1 MNIISDKVYRNTY
14 VYYIKRVVIRSIPVY
29 IIALLLGIM
38 VCVYYKGSY
47 SSYYSSNASI
57 KKQQSEYEDYQEGI
71 GKPLKMGDYML
82 YIFKRIEPIDKNVPA
97 DKKIELPVTYLA
109 IIIMCAFIVGINVGD
124 KDDYVVLCF
133 SKSRN
138 VWLTGKLSGMYIS
151 GIVIIMEL
159 ILVVAVISGGK
170 TGFASCES
178 AYLVRYDYNK
188 MTGFFSVMAVILSM
202 VMSVVMLIT
211 LQFMISV
218 ILGQIEGYISI
229 TALSVAAIFVDSCF
243 IPGNGL
249 MLIRYSYFLSGGYN
263 VIFICVYA
271 IIVTIISYVVS
282 NIYMKQKDIL

>member
-1 MNIISDKVYRNTY
+1 
-14 VYYIKRVVIRSIPVY
+14 
-29 IIALLLGIM
+29 
-38 VCVYYKGSY
+38 
-47 SSYYSSNASI
+47 
-57 KKQQSEYEDYQEGI
+57 
-71 GKPLKMGDYML
+71 
-82 YIFKRIEPIDKNVPA
+82 
-97 DKKIELPVTYLA
+97 
-109 IIIMCAFIVGINVGD
+109 
-124 KDDYVVLCF
+124 
-133 SKSRN
+133 
-138 VWLTGKLSGMYIS
+138 
-151 GIVIIMEL
+151 
-159 ILVVAVISGGK
+159 
-170 TGFASCES
+170 
-178 AYLVRYDYNK
+178 
-188 MTGFFSVMAVILSM
+188 MAVILSM

>member
-1 MNIISDKVYRNTY
+1 M
-14 VYYIKRVVIRSIPVY
+14 
-29 IIALLLGIM
+29 
-38 VCVYYKGSY
+38 
-47 SSYYSSNASI
+47 
-57 KKQQSEYEDYQEGI
+57 
-71 GKPLKMGDYML
+71 
-82 YIFKRIEPIDKNVPA
+82 
-97 DKKIELPVTYLA
+97 
-109 IIIMCAFIVGINVGD
+109 
-124 KDDYVVLCF
+124 
-133 SKSRN
+133 
-138 VWLTGKLSGMYIS
+138 WLTGKLSGMYIS

-282 NIYMKQKDIL
+282 NIYNETKRYIVTTLLLHKCKMGKRSTEMGIKYE